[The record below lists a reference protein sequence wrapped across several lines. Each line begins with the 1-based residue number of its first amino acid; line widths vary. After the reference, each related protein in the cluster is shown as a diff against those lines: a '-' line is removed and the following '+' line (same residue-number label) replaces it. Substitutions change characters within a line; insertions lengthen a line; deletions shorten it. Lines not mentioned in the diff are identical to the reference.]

1 MMNER
6 IKQLAYQAMNFA
18 EAIHGRFHEE
28 HDPPNWDTFD
38 AYEQK
43 FAELIVRECLTLIDD
58 KIADLDSYAAGE
70 DEFIAR
76 SLGAYQAKEVI
87 MDHFGVE

>member
-1 MMNER
+1 MNDHIRELYR
-6 IKQLAYQAMNFA
+6 QSQVDGYFGKAFSP
-18 EAIHGRFHEE
+18 E
-28 HDPPNWDTFD
+28 
-38 AYEQK
+38 K

-58 KIADLDSYAAGE
+58 KIADLDSYAAGD

>member
-43 FAELIVRECLTLIDD
+43 FAELIVAECCDQFVELRTRP
-58 KIADLDSYAAGE
+58 ADLAAK
-70 DEFIAR
+70 DVKK
-76 SLGAYQAKEVI
+76 Y
-87 MDHFGVE
+87 FGVE

>member
-6 IKQLAYQAMNFA
+6 IKQLKQCNF
-18 EAIHGRFHEE
+18 
-28 HDPPNWDTFD
+28 T
-38 AYEQK
+38 EQNILDMSPGFEK
-43 FAELIVRECLTLIDD
+43 FAELIVRECLTLNDD
-58 KIADLDSYAAGE
+58 KIADLDSYAAGDQE
-70 DEFIAR
+70 ILAM